1 MITNTRLQELRATGL
16 VCQKRVLISNP
27 KIRTDLSFV
36 YTSQLEK
43 DYADLYQLILDEPEF
58 LFGKRN
64 VEDRNGIHLDI
75 LLGK

>member
-16 VCQKRVLISNP
+16 ACQKRVLISNP
-27 KIRTDLSFV
+27 KIRTDLSAAEALH
-36 YTSQLEK
+36 LEQ

-64 VEDRNGIHLDI
+64 VEDRNGIHLDV